1 MAESYQQKDETEMK
15 QSTVHV
21 GEEQDSKFDKSPS
34 KKIEMQKNI
43 PENT

>member
-1 MAESYQQKDETEMK
+1 MAESYQQKDETKMK
-15 QSTVHV
+15 QSIVYV
-21 GEEQDSKFDKSPS
+21 GEEKDSKFDKSPS